1 MSCKRY
7 SFIPRLQKSSINRM
21 AYIEMVPGGK
31 RHLKPRMVTGTRSKL
46 FKQNTIS
53 KKEGR
58 GEGKEH

>member
-1 MSCKRY
+1 M
-7 SFIPRLQKSSINRM
+7 I
-21 AYIEMVPGGK
+21 PGGK
-31 RHLKPRMVTGTRSKL
+31 RHLKPRMVTGIQSKL